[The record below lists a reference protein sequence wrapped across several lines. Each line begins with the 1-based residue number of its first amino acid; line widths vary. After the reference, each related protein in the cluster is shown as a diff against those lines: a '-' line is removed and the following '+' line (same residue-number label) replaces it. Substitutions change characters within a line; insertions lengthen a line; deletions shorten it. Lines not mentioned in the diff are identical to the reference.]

1 MERYIFECKYCK
13 TVFEEPMSKQ
23 INDLSA
29 AVQQIVRLH
38 QCTEDREI
46 EGIAHLIGIRHNVP
60 DTEDGT
66 E

>member
-38 QCTEDREI
+38 RCTEDGEV
-46 EGIAHLIGIRHNVP
+46 EGIAHLIGIRHNVLDP
-60 DTEDGT
+60 ETGAE
-66 E
+66 

>member
-1 MERYIFECKYCK
+1 
-13 TVFEEPMSKQ
+13 MSKQ